1 MDAAGLVTRTHLCSS
16 YCPWRPP
23 VDGSPTQALLCYPSV
38 ALHASRTRWR
48 YARLVASVAVSLSA
62 LARHSRARP
71 TTEGRGGTGGAAA
84 RRTRTE
90 RSDDGETGDEGG
102 CCSSQRP
109 HKMSHRIEE
118 MRCATTMQS
127 LSASHKVLS
136 VARPLRRRLQTLRRR
151 AGRHPLDARW
161 TQRCSRRPRLWECRG
176 GFWRYGAT
184 IRLRRKLVREHGSKR
199 RSTGDAHLASIHH
212 GNPSR
217 PLGGCARARWR
228 LRRLGGAYLYAG
240 MHSIRR
246 LRAGGL
252 EVGAQS
258 SSTWHAD
265 MRRRRG
271 GCSRRPT
278 PVLTSQ
284 AVDNLTPADGAL
296 TALCGLGARRAIGMP
311 PCAERLDG
319 KPRENVLWCR
329 VTATYGSRRYAR
341 RVRIRV

>member
-1 MDAAGLVTRTHLCSS
+1 
-16 YCPWRPP
+16 
-23 VDGSPTQALLCYPSV
+23 
-38 ALHASRTRWR
+38 
-48 YARLVASVAVSLSA
+48 
-62 LARHSRARP
+62 
-71 TTEGRGGTGGAAA
+71 
-84 RRTRTE
+84 
-90 RSDDGETGDEGG
+90 
-102 CCSSQRP
+102 
-109 HKMSHRIEE
+109 
-118 MRCATTMQS
+118 MQS

-176 GFWRYGAT
+176 RFWRYGAT

-240 MHSIRR
+240 MHSNRR

-284 AVDNLTPADGAL
+284 AVDDLTPADGAL